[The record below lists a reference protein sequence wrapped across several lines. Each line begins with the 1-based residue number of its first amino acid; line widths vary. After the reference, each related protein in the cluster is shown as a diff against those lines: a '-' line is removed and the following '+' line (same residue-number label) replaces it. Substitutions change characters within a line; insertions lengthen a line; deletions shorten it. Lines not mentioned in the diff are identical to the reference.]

1 MQFYRRNL
9 PHLQRDFK
17 PHFITFVTKF
27 RWVLPEWARDV
38 VLSSC
43 CHEHRTLYELYV
55 AVVMPNHVHLI
66 LTPLINERPSQMF
79 SLIEIMRGIKGSS
92 GRRINQQ
99 MGRHGAVW
107 QEESF
112 DHVLR
117 CSEGLDAKV
126 EYVLQNP
133 VRRGLVNDW
142 RQYRWVWK
150 RARPDEANITVRTPS
165 VEQSM

>member
-9 PHLQRDFK
+9 PHLQKDFT

-27 RWVLPEWARDV
+27 RWILPPCARDI

-43 CHEHRTLYELYV
+43 RHDHRSKYELYV
-55 AVVMPNHVHLI
+55 AIVMPDHAHLI
-66 LTPLINERPSQMF
+66 LTPLIDEKRHMIF
-79 SLIEIMRGIKGSS
+79 SLIEIMPAIKGSS
-92 GRRINQQ
+92 AHMINRQFART
-99 MGRHGAVW
+99 GPVW

-112 DHVLR
+112 DHVVR
-117 CSEGLDAKV
+117 SSEGLDTKI

-142 RQYRWVWK
+142 RKYQWIWQRQT
-150 RARPDEANITVRTPS
+150 PDEARITL
-165 VEQSM
+165 